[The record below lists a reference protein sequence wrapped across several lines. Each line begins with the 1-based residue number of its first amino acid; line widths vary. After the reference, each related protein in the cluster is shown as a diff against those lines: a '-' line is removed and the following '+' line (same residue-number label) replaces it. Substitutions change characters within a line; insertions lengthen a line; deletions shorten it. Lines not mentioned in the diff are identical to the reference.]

1 MHKVETA
8 IMNIRNSQENS
19 IYIKFVLIDSK
30 IKMSKQLIFFMINAM
45 WKEREDQYKARYVY
59 QVDN

>member
-45 WKEREDQYKARYVY
+45 WKEREDQYKAR
-59 QVDN
+59 